1 MFHGKV
7 VAVLA
12 ILVAACSAFGAEEG
26 DVIEKNADG
35 IKIKIG
41 YDAVG
46 ADTQSMAAEHCE
58 KFGKQAVWYGHDRN
72 GFMHYKCQ

>member
-1 MFHGKV
+1 MVRGTV

-12 ILVAACSAFGAEEG
+12 ILFVACSTFETEEG
-26 DVIEKNADG
+26 EIVGKNADG

-46 ADTQSMAAEHCE
+46 ADARSMAAEHCAQ
-58 KFGKQAVWYGHDRN
+58 FGNQAVWYGHDRN
-72 GFMHYKCQ
+72 GFMHFKCQ

>member
-1 MFHGKV
+1 MITPKGSVPGRAVSAGGALGRGISFRGKV

-12 ILVAACSAFGAEEG
+12 ILVAACSAFGTEEG
-26 DVIEKNADG
+26 EVIEKYADG

-46 ADTQSMAAEHCE
+46 ADT
-58 KFGKQAVWYGHDRN
+58 
-72 GFMHYKCQ
+72 